1 MKSISKLLKTF
12 VTAGISL
19 FLLCGFH
26 SFVNAQSLTF
36 DSFVG
41 TANAAVEDIT
51 DSFDGTVGSG
61 DIIQPPP
68 PGSGVIQLAEPIVDV
83 IALASI
89 DPCGVASS
97 LAERGD
103 LSTVD
108 FDWDF
113 TFKYLID
120 ASVVSVDAEFDACSP
135 GFTGSADIDGT
146 FTATLNIPAGTPSW
160 NLKFGVETSI
170 GAVPPGIATG
180 TFNLKIVDSNNNVI
194 VDQTGAPPG
203 SSILNPLDLTEL
215 NITPPAGGETYTIT
229 ISGVANVVAEPSIG
243 ANTAFALANTRL
255 IISAGT
261 PVPPPEP
268 DSDGDGI
275 PDAEDNCV
283 NTANAD
289 QADGDAD
296 GVGDVCD
303 NCANT
308 ANADQT
314 DTDEDGVG
322 DVCEAC
328 PLDPDNDAD
337 GDGVCGDVDNCPAT
351 PNADQL
357 DSDGDGTGDACDTD
371 DDNDTVLDTVDNCPL
386 IANLDQ
392 ADLDGDGTGD
402 VCDLTVDVNGAI
414 DVLIAKVEALS
425 LKKGLEN
432 ALITKLENALASF
445 EAGNAGAAVNKL
457 GAFINQVNA
466 KRGKN
471 ISDADA
477 DNLIGC
483 AQAIIVAISTAGK
496 RGDGAD
502 EGAAEVQEVPTE
514 FALES
519 NYPNPFNPQT
529 TIRFSVPESAQ
540 VRLIVYDVL
549 GRQVR
554 VLVDGTREAGTHE
567 VVFEAGNLPSGTY
580 LYRLETPAG
589 SFVQMMQ
596 LMK

>member
-1 MKSISKLLKTF
+1 MVEPIQAKNGTF
-12 VTAGISL
+12 V
-19 FLLCGFH
+19 
-26 SFVNAQSLTF
+26 
-36 DSFVG
+36 
-41 TANAAVEDIT
+41 
-51 DSFDGTVGSG
+51 
-61 DIIQPPP
+61 
-68 PGSGVIQLAEPIVDV
+68 VI
-83 IALASI
+83 
-89 DPCGVASS
+89 
-97 LAERGD
+97 
-103 LSTVD
+103 
-108 FDWDF
+108 
-113 TFKYLID
+113 YLRNW
-120 ASVVSVDAEFDACSP
+120 P
-135 GFTGSADIDGT
+135 
-146 FTATLNIPAGTPSW
+146 
-160 NLKFGVETSI
+160 NLG
-170 GAVPPGIATG
+170 GATG
-180 TFNLKIVDSNNNVI
+180 EPA
-194 VDQTGAPPG
+194 APRL
-203 SSILNPLDLTEL
+203 IAEL
-215 NITPPAGGETYTIT
+215 P
-229 ISGVANVVAEPSIG
+229 
-243 ANTAFALANTRL
+243 ANTRL

-289 QADGDAD
+289 QADGDTD
-296 GVGDVCD
+296 GVGDVRD
-303 NCANT
+303 NCVNT
-308 ANADQT
+308 ATDQT

-371 DDNDTVLDTVDNCPL
+371 DDNDTVLDTDDNCPL

-483 AQAIIVAISTAGK
+483 AQAIIVAIGTAGK
-496 RGDGAD
+496 HGDGAD

-589 SFVQMMQ
+589 SFVQTMQ
-596 LMK
+596 LVK